1 MDLNSRG
8 SKYGRTMFL
17 LVVLI
22 SMHLETIVAAP
33 TIITNGRAVEGQS
46 YTLKCRDLSAT
57 SPLTIEWS
65 KIGSSEVLTGVYT
78 TKVIGGIH
86 ESSSSLTLAVSRND
100 DLARFVCMTTDQNGF
115 TDSASTRL
123 YVDVIPQPPV
133 ISGPTEVS
141 EGETATYNCT
151 RAEGRP
157 PATISWKWST
167 GESIYNDVTPT
178 ANREADNTFTVV
190 SEVRF
195 VALQSYN
202 GRSLIC
208 ETSHAQEDQ
217 KQTDDITIT
226 VVYKPSVTI
235 GKIYYEQT
243 VGSSLTLECTVNSN
257 PPATSVD
264 WLKNGTAI
272 TRSSRYSNG
281 DVSTPSLTINS
292 VVESDTGTYV
302 CTASN
307 NAGTLSS
314 DPTRV
319 EIKSLPTVTIPGPS
333 TYTQDL
339 GEDVTLPCTV
349 QANPPATRVIWSKG
363 PISLVALNATKYGGS
378 NTTDPSLTIF
388 NLELSDAASYQCTAQ
403 NNYGTGFSDRT
414 ITLIINYAP
423 SFITVT
429 PQRQTITER
438 SRLTLTCSSDGQPA
452 PSYSWTSN
460 GREVGTAS
468 TYTII
473 SAGPADHA
481 NFTCRAY
488 NTKGEQSNTVEIVVL
503 YTPVVTIPLTS
514 YGADEGQSVTI
525 PCNFTSNPV
534 ATGVVWSKDGSNL
547 DIPASG
553 GKYSG
558 GTTLAPS
565 LTITSLTS
573 ADAGSYICG
582 VTNAQGTGTDT
593 TTVSIGYA
601 PVSGTI
607 SNPSPRPV
615 EGSAASLSCAASA
628 APEPVYKW
636 YKDGVE
642 IFTGK
647 VLQLSSVSVSDT
659 ATYTCIATNDKG
671 STNATTTLDV
681 LYTPRLSFEGD
692 VKSVGGDDDAVIP
705 LVIKSNPAPTRITW
719 SKDGLPFDPTTNTRI
734 SGGTPANPQ
743 LTITNLVPGDNGV
756 YQAVV
761 ENSIGTVRSPTIN
774 VTGTFAPNTV
784 VIRPPKVTTNEG
796 RPVIAECSAN
806 GSPTPT
812 YVWFRGSTKYSVGP
826 ILSITSVTFAD
837 NSTFTCNATNAAGSS
852 TALASIEV
860 YYQPKITFGGAVYKK
875 EGSNDAIVPVEINSH
890 PAPMALTWY
899 KNGVPFTPSPPKYSG
914 GTPSKPE
921 LTIKDLDVTDVGLY
935 YVEVQNDVGT
945 AKSDNINVTGLFPPS
960 NVVVTPSS
968 INVLEF
974 DNVSIDCT
982 ATGEPTPTF
991 SWSRG
996 GVLYSN
1002 GPRLAIASVTPA
1014 HWANFTCNAVNNAG
1028 RGTAV
1033 ALINVLFKPVHNVPQ
1048 DGDNTEYAADVG
1060 ETVNMTCNV
1069 KSNPAPTIYRWWF
1082 NQTQLPET
1090 TSTLTVLV
1098 DTKKY
1103 GTYTCRAFN
1112 PQGESGDIRITLKDR
1127 TEPGTGASTSGGLST
1142 TYIVLIVL
1150 IIIIILVIIIIAI
1163 IFCCTQGLCAA
1174 ICGKG
1179 KKKSSNGKVEPA
1191 PVIAPATKVKPSP
1204 FISSGYTSSESTV
1217 SRQDVLV
1224 TVNGTAGGRSKST
1237 RLRIEED
1244 ARDFGIQGTGPIIS
1258 IMEGETKTPRPH
1270 QLPPLG
1276 YEPSSETPVKKMKR
1290 KRKRRPKPEA
1300 INESESAALT
1310 ANQATERTSPS
1321 SDV

>member
-8 SKYGRTMFL
+8 SKYDRIVFL
-17 LVVLI
+17 LVILI
-22 SMHLETIVAAP
+22 SIHLETTVAAP
-33 TIITNGRAVEGQS
+33 IIITSGRGVEGQS
-46 YTLKCRDLSAT
+46 YTLKCRDLSAD
-57 SPLTIEWS
+57 SPLTIAWS
-65 KIGSSEVLTGVYT
+65 KFDSKEVLTGVYA
-78 TKVIGGIH
+78 TKIIGGVH
-86 ESSSSLTLAVSRND
+86 ESTSSLTLTVSRTD
-100 DLARFVCMTTDQNGF
+100 DLARYVCTTTAQNGF
-115 TDSASTRL
+115 TASTSTRL
-123 YVDVIPQPPV
+123 FVDVIPQPPV
-133 ISGPTEVS
+133 IAGPTEVS
-141 EGETATYNCT
+141 EGETASYNCT

-167 GESIYNDVTPT
+167 GEPIYNDVTPT
-178 ANREADNTFTVV
+178 ANREDDNTFTVV
-190 SEVRF
+190 SQVRF

-235 GKIYYEQT
+235 GQIYYEQT

-281 DVSTPSLTINS
+281 DVNIPSLTINK

-319 EIKSLPTVTIPGPS
+319 EIKSLPTVTITGNS

-349 QANPPATRVIWSKG
+349 QSNPTATRVIWSKG

-378 NTTDPSLTIF
+378 NTTEPSLTIF

-403 NNYGTGFSDRT
+403 NNYGTGFSDKT

-423 SFITVT
+423 SFISVT
-429 PQRQTITER
+429 PQRQTITEG
-438 SRLTLTCSSDGQPA
+438 SRLTLTCSSDGQPN
-452 PSYSWTSN
+452 PTYSWTNN
-460 GREVGTAS
+460 GREVGTGS
-468 TYTII
+468 TYTIT

-481 NFTCRAY
+481 NFTCRAF

-503 YTPVVTIPLTS
+503 YKPMVTILLTS
-514 YGADEGQSVTI
+514 YDADEGQSVTI

-558 GTTLAPS
+558 GTTLTPS

-573 ADAGSYICG
+573 GDAGSYVCG

-593 TTVSIGYA
+593 ATVSINYA

-615 EGSAASLSCAASA
+615 EGSAVSLSCAASA

-642 IFTGK
+642 MFTGK
-647 VLQLSSVSVSDT
+647 DLQLSSVSETDT

-692 VKSVGGDDDAVIP
+692 VKSVGGDDNAVIP
-705 LVIKSNPAPTRITW
+705 LVVKSNPQPTRITW
-719 SKDGLPFDPTTNTRI
+719 TKNGLPFDPTADSRI

-743 LTITNLVPGDNGV
+743 LNITNLVPGDNGV

-761 ENSIGTVRSPTIN
+761 ENTIGSMRSPTIN

-806 GSPTPT
+806 GSPSPT
-812 YVWFRGSTKYSVGP
+812 YVWFRGNTKYSEGY
-826 ILSITSVTFAD
+826 ILNIASVTFAD
-837 NSTFTCNATNAAGSS
+837 NTTFICNATNIAGSS

-860 YYQPKITFGGAVYKK
+860 FYQPKITFAGAVYKK

-890 PAPMALTWY
+890 PAPIALTWY

-914 GTPSKPE
+914 GTPSKAE
-921 LTIKDLDVTDVGLY
+921 LTIKDLGVTDVGVY
-935 YVEVQNDVGT
+935 YVEVQNSVGT
-945 AKSDNINVTGLFPPS
+945 TKSDNINVTGLFPPS
-960 NVVVTPSS
+960 DVVATPSS
-968 INVLEF
+968 IDVLVS
-974 DNVSIDCT
+974 DNVSIECT

-996 GVLYSN
+996 DVIYSN
-1002 GPRLAIASVTPA
+1002 GPRLAIASVTPDD
-1014 HWANFTCNAVNNAG
+1014 WANFTCNAVNNVG

-1033 ALINVLFKPVHNVPQ
+1033 ALVNVLFGPIQNVPQ
-1048 DGDNTEYAADVG
+1048 DGGGNTQYSADVG

-1069 KSNPAPTIYRWWF
+1069 KSNPAPTSYRWWF
-1082 NQTQLPET
+1082 NQTQLPVT
-1090 TSTLTVLV
+1090 TSTLMVLV
-1098 DTKKY
+1098 DTQKY
-1103 GTYTCRAFN
+1103 GTYKCRVFN
-1112 PQGESGDIRITLKDR
+1112 IYGESDDILITLKDR
-1127 TEPGTGASTSGGLST
+1127 TVPDKGASTGLST

-1163 IFCCTQGLCAA
+1163 IFCCTQGLCVA

-1179 KKKSSNGKVEPA
+1179 KKKSTKGKVEPA
-1191 PVIAPATKVKPSP
+1191 PVIAPATKVQPYP

-1224 TVNGTAGGRSKST
+1224 NVNGTAGGRSKST
-1237 RLRIEED
+1237 KLRIEED
-1244 ARDFGIQGTGPIIS
+1244 ARDYGIKGTGPIIS
-1258 IMEGETKTPRPH
+1258 IMEGETRTPRPH

-1276 YEPSSETPVKKMKR
+1276 YEPPSETPVKKMKR
-1290 KRKRRPKPEA
+1290 KRKRRPKPET

-1310 ANQATERTSPS
+1310 ANQATERTSPT